1 MTNKIVIC
9 NSIYAE
15 RMCPKT
21 KIIKEI
27 EDIALIN
34 QYLEL
39 IIDSE
44 IVKGTIADTGSEYT
58 MFMYGK
64 ENDEIAKLEFNPG
77 LVLTLKQLDYFL
89 LSDNIEKIID
99 LING

>member
-1 MTNKIVIC
+1 
-9 NSIYAE
+9 
-15 RMCPKT
+15 
-21 KIIKEI
+21 
-27 EDIALIN
+27 
-34 QYLEL
+34 
-39 IIDSE
+39 
-44 IVKGTIADTGSEYT
+44 